1 MNKRI
6 IPQHLFFPV
15 YPLSFLTPALE
26 EETNVQRNTLRRVFQ
41 NNISIWKHQSHM
53 NTSDLGEP
61 HGSSTVSRQPATPL
75 LGGWLFTPLSNG
87 QTANQTH
94 RLLFTL
100 IAFCPLT
107 SAAGDEDEQPE
118 AHGDFG

>member
-1 MNKRI
+1 M
-6 IPQHLFFPV
+6 
-15 YPLSFLTPALE
+15 
-26 EETNVQRNTLRRVFQ
+26 
-41 NNISIWKHQSHM
+41 SH
-53 NTSDLGEP
+53 LGEH

-100 IAFCPLT
+100 IAICPLT
-107 SAAGDEDEQPE
+107 SAVGDEDEKLE
-118 AHGDFG
+118 AHGDLG